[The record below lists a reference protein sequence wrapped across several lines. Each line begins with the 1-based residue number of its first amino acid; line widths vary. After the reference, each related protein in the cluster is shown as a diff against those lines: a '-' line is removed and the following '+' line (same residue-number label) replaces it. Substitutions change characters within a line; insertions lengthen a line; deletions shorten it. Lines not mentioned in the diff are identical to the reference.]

1 MVRKRPGRHP
11 LRTVLIALS
20 GAAIGLLPLAPIQ
33 AATGPEAFP
42 SSELFR
48 QLQLQTLAC
57 GRENK
62 ATPCEQARN
71 QADQLLDHPRLPA
84 LCKDTLWS
92 IRQKAQV
99 AAVNTPER
107 RDPIDRAAQDLPLL
121 CRQKIRPASK
131 PEEARPAAAGGGASN
146 GGSSGGQP
154 GLNFGMPSR

>member
-1 MVRKRPGRHP
+1 MVRKRAGRHP
-11 LRTVLIALS
+11 LRSGLIALS
-20 GAAIGLLPLAPIQ
+20 GAALGLLPQAPIQ
-33 AATGPEAFP
+33 AATGPDAFP
-42 SSELFR
+42 SAELFR

-99 AAVNTPER
+99 AAGNTPER
-107 RDPIDRAAQDLPLL
+107 RDPIDRAAKDLPLL

-131 PEEARPAAAGGGASN
+131 PEEPRPAAGGSGAST
-146 GGSSGGQP
+146 GGSNGAQP
-154 GLNFGMPSR
+154 GFNFGTPSR